1 MTTSPLSAMPRRPF
15 RFGVQVR
22 TAGDAAAWVELARRS
37 EDLGID
43 VLTMPDHFDDQ
54 LAPIPALQAAADA
67 TTTLRVGAM
76 VHDNDYKHPVV
87 LAKELA
93 TIDVLSG
100 GRLEIGLG
108 AGWMESDYRQSG
120 IAYDR
125 PGVRVD
131 RFVEGLAIIKGV
143 MADGAFSF
151 SGEHYTITDYDGT
164 PLPVQRPHPPV
175 LIGGGGPR
183 VLKIAAREA
192 DIVGIN
198 ATLTSGAID
207 ASTFASMSA
216 AAVDEKVAIV
226 ADAGAHRLADIEMN
240 VRTFMVNVTD
250 DADAAMAE
258 IAAFTGEDVSMV
270 AESPFALIGPPAKLI
285 DDLQAR
291 RERWGFSYIIIG
303 ADDLTSMAPVVAALA
318 GT

>member
-1 MTTSPLSAMPRRPF
+1 
-15 RFGVQVR
+15 
-22 TAGDAAAWVELARRS
+22 
-37 EDLGID
+37 
-43 VLTMPDHFDDQ
+43 
-54 LAPIPALQAAADA
+54 
-67 TTTLRVGAM
+67 
-76 VHDNDYKHPVV
+76 
-87 LAKELA
+87 
-93 TIDVLSG
+93 
-100 GRLEIGLG
+100 
-108 AGWMESDYRQSG
+108 MESDYRQSG

>member
-1 MTTSPLSAMPRRPF
+1 MATTQRPF

-22 TAGDAAAWVELARRS
+22 TATDAAAWADLARRA
-37 EDLGID
+37 EALGID

-67 TTTLRVGAM
+67 TTTLRVGAL

-131 RFVEGLAIIKGV
+131 RFIEGLAVIKGV
-143 MADGAFSF
+143 MADGPFSF
-151 SGEHYTITDYDGT
+151 AGEHYTITEYDGT
-164 PLPVQRPHPPV
+164 PTPVQRPHPPV

-183 VLKIAAREA
+183 VLRFAAREA

-216 AAVDEKVAIV
+216 EAVDDKVAIV
-226 ADAGAHRLADIEMN
+226 REAGAHRLHTIEMN
-240 VRTFMVNVTD
+240 IRTFLVNVTD
-250 DADAAMAE
+250 DADAALAE
-258 IAAFTGEDVSMV
+258 VAAFTGEDVAMV
-270 AESPFALIGPPAKLI
+270 ANSPFALIGPPSKLI
-285 DDLQAR
+285 EDLQQR

-303 ADDLTSMAPVVAALA
+303 ADDLESMAPVVAALR